1 MRRLSSGRRPRARR
15 FRTSGSGAAG
25 ELAARL
31 RALFAALLLAACC
44 SLAPPA
50 AAQAGRQVESW
61 FERLHRS
68 TVVEADGSF
77 VETID
82 DLIAVEPLDDLLPEV
97 VQRVLHWNAS
107 AGSIEIVEAATVKP
121 DGRRVPA
128 PPEMMFE
135 DRQTSD
141 GGLFQDQ
148 RFVVVSFVEF
158 EPGDRVHLKARH
170 RRTVPFY
177 PGHFFEV
184 RGAPPQPVREMLLRY
199 DLPETMPLHHDAA
212 GFELEALER
221 EAGRLRYRWRYVG
234 DIPPVAEHRVVAP
247 TDYADRLFV
256 STMPD
261 NRALAR
267 AYLHD
272 AYPMADPTARIRAL
286 AAQLTRDARGTR
298 DKARLLYDWMRANV
312 AYGGEYLGRGSVVP
326 RPAERTLDEREGDC
340 KDHATLYE
348 ALLAAAGIDSS
359 PVLVNASNA
368 YELPAVPTLGV
379 FNHVMTWIPALGLFV
394 DSSAIGVDFGEL
406 PTVLSD
412 KPALIVKTGEI
423 ARTPPQR
430 PIRQSIELRGRVAA
444 DGSARVAIEETSR
457 GWFAT
462 TRRRMLEAADADA
475 LERAARTMLHA
486 SRLDGSATL
495 GGVRGEADAVRLRL
509 AGEATGVTI
518 DADAPTPRLRA
529 LSSIGVG
536 IEGAL
541 ADFAASRVHTAPS
554 VCVPAHVDEQARWTL
569 APGLRAVAPPSAR
582 SIDGDGFRYRSE
594 YRIGGREIEVRRS
607 LRLDFASNVCTP
619 ERVRIVQRLASR
631 VFDDLG
637 ATVALER
644 VPPAGARR

>member
-1 MRRLSSGRRPRARR
+1 MQA
-15 FRTSGSGAAG
+15 F
-25 ELAARL
+25 AARL
-31 RALFAALLLAACC
+31 RSPLAALLLAICC
-44 SLAPPA
+44 SLAPAA

-68 TVVEADGSF
+68 TVVEVDGSF

-107 AGSIEIVEAATVKP
+107 AGSIEIVEAATVKA

-135 DRQTSD
+135 DQQTGAD
-141 GGLFQDQ
+141 GLFQDQ

-158 EPGDRVHLKARH
+158 EPGDRIHLKARH

-184 RGAPPQPVREMLLRY
+184 RGAPPQPVREMLLAY

-212 GFELEALER
+212 GFELEAFER
-221 EAGRLRYRWRYVG
+221 GAGRLRYRWRHVG
-234 DIPPVAEHRVVAP
+234 DGLPLAEHRAVAA

-261 NRALAR
+261 HRTLAR

-272 AYPMADPTARIRAL
+272 AHPMADPTPRIRAL
-286 AAQLTRDARGTR
+286 AARLTRDARGTR
-298 DKARLLYDWMRANV
+298 EKARVLYDWVRANI

-326 RPAERTLDEREGDC
+326 RPAQHTLDEREGDC

-368 YELPAVPTLGV
+368 YELPPVPTLGV
-379 FNHVMTWIPALGLFV
+379 FNHVMTWIPSIGLFV

-412 KPALIVKTGEI
+412 KPALIVKTGVI
-423 ARTPPQR
+423 ASTPPQR
-430 PIRQSIELRGRVAA
+430 PIRQSIELHGRIAA
-444 DGSARVAIEETSR
+444 DGSARLAVEETSR
-457 GWFAT
+457 GWFASA
-462 TRRRMLEAADADA
+462 RRRLLEAADADA
-475 LERAARTMLHA
+475 LERAARTMLQA
-486 SRLDGSATL
+486 SRLEGSATL
-495 GGVRGEADAVRLRL
+495 AGVRAPADAVRLRL
-509 AGEATGVTI
+509 AGEATGVT
-518 DADAPTPRLRA
+518 ADAPTPRLRA
-529 LSSIGVG
+529 LSSVGVG

-541 ADFAASRVHTAPS
+541 ADFAPFRAHSAPS
-554 VCVPAHVDEQARWTL
+554 VCVPAHVDERARWTL
-569 APGLRAVAPPSAR
+569 APGLRAVGVPAAL
-582 SIDGDGFRYRSE
+582 SIDGEGFRYRSQ
-594 YRIGGREIEVRRS
+594 YRVTGRSIELRRS
-607 LRLDFASNVCTP
+607 LRLDFGSNVCSP
-619 ERVRIVQRLASR
+619 ERFRIVQRLAR
-631 VFDDLG
+631 DVLEDLA
-637 ATVALER
+637 ATVPLER
-644 VPPAGARR
+644 VTRAGTPR